1 MECASPNHA
10 FRYRTQ
16 EQYETIEIWRD
27 VVRKR
32 LSSRTAKEVSALPPL
47 PLLPYAFFVAWTH
60 GGLVSAEN
68 QLVFFDI
75 QRCGGCIGDRAKDFL
90 VGCVSAF
97 MLHQSRDFGE
107 FLHRLPQRVPIADVA
122 CNSHNRLL

>member
-1 MECASPNHA
+1 MEGVLAHA
-10 FRYRTQ
+10 FRYRAQ

-68 QLVFFDI
+68 QLVFFEI
-75 QRCGGCIGDRAKDFL
+75 
-90 VGCVSAF
+90 
-97 MLHQSRDFGE
+97 
-107 FLHRLPQRVPIADVA
+107 
-122 CNSHNRLL
+122 